1 MYNIILADDHAIFR
15 AGLKGLLDKDPQ
27 FKVTAEAQ
35 NGKDLLSKL
44 RSAKCDLIV
53 LDLSMPEMDGISAL
67 KAIRQKYPRVKIL
80 VLTMQKDVEHF
91 KHAMAAGA
99 GGYLLK
105 DDAYEQLPLAVKVV
119 LKGKKYISPVIAELT
134 TDRFIRSLD
143 DLEGPS
149 LEILTKREL
158 EILKLIANS
167 SFNKNIAARLKI
179 SIRTV
184 ESHRANLSNK
194 LGIKNTA
201 GLVKY
206 AISKGLV

>member
-80 VLTMQKDVEHF
+80 VLTMQNDVEHF

-99 GGYLLK
+99 GGYLLN

-119 LKGKKYISPVIAELT
+119 LK
-134 TDRFIRSLD
+134 
-143 DLEGPS
+143 
-149 LEILTKREL
+149 
-158 EILKLIANS
+158 
-167 SFNKNIAARLKI
+167 
-179 SIRTV
+179 
-184 ESHRANLSNK
+184 
-194 LGIKNTA
+194 
-201 GLVKY
+201 
-206 AISKGLV
+206 

>member
-1 MYNIILADDHAIFR
+1 MFNIILADDHAIFR
-15 AGLKGLLDKDPQ
+15 AGLKGLLNKDSQ
-27 FKVTAEAQ
+27 FKVVAEAR
-35 NGKDLLSKL
+35 NGEDLLSKL
-44 RSAKCDLIV
+44 KSTHCHLIV
-53 LDLSMPEMDGISAL
+53 LDLSMPEMDGIAAL
-67 KAIRQKYPRVKIL
+67 KTIRQKYPKIKIL

-91 KHAMAAGA
+91 KHAMMAGA

-105 DDAYEQLPLAVKVV
+105 DDAYEQLPLAIKIVM
-119 LKGKKYISPVIAELT
+119 KGKQYISPAIAELT

-167 SFNKNIAARLKI
+167 SSNKNAASKLKI

-184 ESHRANLSNK
+184 ETHRANLSNK
-194 LGIKNTA
+194 LGIKTTA
-201 GLVKY
+201 SLVKY
-206 AISKGLV
+206 AIAKGLV